1 MKGRDMAIAQTR
13 CASCEKPLKIQ
24 RLACS
29 TCDTILEGA
38 FDFPPLAR
46 LNLEDQV
53 FVTAFLRHHG
63 SIRRMEAEFS
73 ISYPTIKK
81 RLHRIVRELDAQL
94 DAPTPNQVVLDRL
107 AKGELTVDEALR
119 LLQ

>member
-1 MKGRDMAIAQTR
+1 MAIAPTR
-13 CASCEKPLKIQ
+13 CTNSDKPLKIQ
-24 RLACS
+24 RLACPDD
-29 TCDTILEGA
+29 DTIIEGS

-46 LNLEDQV
+46 LGLEDQI

-73 ISYPTIKK
+73 TSYPTIKK
-81 RLHRIVRELDAQL
+81 RLHRIVRELDSQL
-94 DAPTPNQVVLDRL
+94 DAPTPNQAVLERL
-107 AKGELTVDEALR
+107 SKGEISVDEALR